1 MHAQEYQCGLK
12 TAQGVVQAVLEPMK
26 FESGISVNHG
36 SNHGNFDNFLSEVP
50 LFADLDP
57 SALSAVQLV
66 ARPFQVGAGTTLFKQ
81 GEPSDGL
88 YLIKHGEVEIL
99 RRVPGDEAV
108 RLAVLRRSAIVGE
121 MSSLDHNPRSTHAVA
136 TLPTSGYFISYE
148 RFQILQSD
156 FSVPAFA
163 VMNCF
168 RREVAIRARAAIDRI
183 AAYVVGAEPPPAASA
198 RGAAKWPVPGSPST
212 IDERV
217 LQSLPFFRTFR
228 LAELRE
234 FIGPLKRFDF
244 TRGELFYAKGEAA
257 QSCLVIVRGALSMSF
272 PAATGGVMFSVRG
285 PGQMMGEL
293 ALLDRGPQPLDCIAR
308 EPTIAFELD
317 RGQFELL
324 RKGGSVVALRFFE
337 AVNSSIVTT
346 LRKANAHLARLAAE
360 HPSAGRQLRSS
371 L

>member
-1 MHAQEYQCGLK
+1 M
-12 TAQGVVQAVLEPMK
+12 
-26 FESGISVNHG
+26 
-36 SNHGNFDNFLSEVP
+36 
-50 LFADLDP
+50 
-57 SALSAVQLV
+57 
-66 ARPFQVGAGTTLFKQ
+66 
-81 GEPSDGL
+81 
-88 YLIKHGEVEIL
+88 
-99 RRVPGDEAV
+99 
-108 RLAVLRRSAIVGE
+108 
-121 MSSLDHNPRSTHAVA
+121 
-136 TLPTSGYFISYE
+136 
-148 RFQILQSD
+148 
-156 FSVPAFA
+156 
-163 VMNCF
+163 
-168 RREVAIRARAAIDRI
+168 
-183 AAYVVGAEPPPAASA
+183 
-198 RGAAKWPVPGSPST
+198 PGSPST

-244 TRGELFYAKGEAA
+244 TRGELFYARGEAA
-257 QSCLVIVRGALSMSF
+257 QSCLIIVRGALSMSF

-317 RGQFELL
+317 RSQFELL

-337 AVNSSIVTT
+337 AVNSGIVTT